1 MRIFRHYTGL
11 KDEDRG
17 AVVAIGNFDGVHRG
31 HRAVIDAAGH
41 IARETGA
48 LHGMLTFEPHPRSV
62 FQPDIAPF
70 RLTPFRSKARQIEL
84 IGTEILY
91 VINFDLDFA
100 RHSAEDFVRL
110 VLLEGTGASHV
121 VAGADFVFGNRRRG
135 TGALLR
141 KMGEKHGFGVTLVEP
156 VAGQDGLAFSSTRI
170 RELLASGRPGEAARI
185 LGRYWEIE
193 GRVEPGDKRGREIGF
208 PTANLAL
215 EDYLRPATGVYAV
228 RAGLDE
234 PSGDNGSETVWR
246 DGVANLGRR
255 PTFGGNDLVLEVN
268 LFDFDGDLYG
278 RHLRVALIEHL
289 RPEKRFDG
297 IVALKAQI
305 AEDAA
310 LARETLATHG
320 TGPNVG
326 TNTEQGPAQAGG
338 DKVKQ

>member
-1 MRIFRHYTGL
+1 MRIFRHFTGL

-31 HRAVIDAAGH
+31 HRAVVDTAGR
-41 IARETGA
+41 IARETDTQQGV
-48 LHGMLTFEPHPRSV
+48 LTFEPHPRSV
-62 FQPDIAPF
+62 FQPDVAPF
-70 RLTPFRSKARQIEL
+70 RLTPFRSKARQIEML
-84 IGTEILY
+84 GAAILY
-91 VINFDLDFA
+91 VIHFDFEFSS
-100 RHSAEDFVRL
+100 HSAEEFVRL
-110 VLLEGTGASHV
+110 VLLEGIGVTHV
-121 VAGADFVFGNRRRG
+121 VAGGDFVFGNRRRG

-141 KMGEKHGFGVTLVEP
+141 ELGEKHDFGVTLIEP

-170 RELLASGRPGEAARI
+170 RELLTSERPGEAARI

-193 GRVEPGDKRGREIGF
+193 GRVEAGDKRGREIGF
-208 PTANLAL
+208 PTANIAL

-234 PSGDNGSETVWR
+234 PASGGGSETIWR

-255 PTFGGNDLVLEVN
+255 PTFGGDDLILEVN
-268 LFDFDGDLYG
+268 IFDFDADIYG
-278 RHLRVALIEHL
+278 RHLRVSLIEHL

-297 IVALKAQI
+297 IASLKAQI

-320 TGPNVG
+320 STHS
-326 TNTEQGPAQAGG
+326 EIQGLARTGG